1 MRIMACSSISD
12 LKILDDALW
21 LCSFTLSISLLRGIF
36 PDHCFLKLFIGIV
49 WVLESAALVLDLMIQ
64 NWDGGGGWGRRY
76 QIGISLFNKRSGL
89 LSPLRVEIF
98 PYYV

>member
-1 MRIMACSSISD
+1 MRVMAGSSISD
-12 LKILDDALW
+12 LKILDVALW
-21 LCSFTLSISLLRGIF
+21 LCCFTPSISLLRGMC
-36 PDHCFLKLFIGIV
+36 PDHCFLKFFVGIV

-64 NWDGGGGWGRRY
+64 NRDGGGGWGRRY
-76 QIGISLFNKRSGL
+76 QIGISLLNKHSGL